1 MENTVADLI
10 EKARKYDEAKQ
21 KHNARCYK
29 YYSENR
35 DALRAKRNSYAKQ
48 YYENRKKNIPLEAIV
63 EKQITIL

>member
-10 EKARKYDEAKQ
+10 EKARKYDEART

-48 YYENRKKNIPLEAIV
+48 YYENRKAYALLEPNKEKNI
-63 EKQITIL
+63 